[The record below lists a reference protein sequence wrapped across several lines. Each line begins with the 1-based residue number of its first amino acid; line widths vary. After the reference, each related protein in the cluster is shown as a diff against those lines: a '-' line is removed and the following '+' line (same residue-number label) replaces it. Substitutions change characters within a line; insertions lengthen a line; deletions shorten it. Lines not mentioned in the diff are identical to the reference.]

1 MATKQPDNSVD
12 VDNDVQS
19 AEPEDVSTVVDE
31 NHNDS
36 ADSGVDVDA
45 EAAEADA
52 DATQRPEPLLARDG
66 SPAAALWS
74 LNSRWR
80 HINHGSYGAVPVF
93 AQLRRLAYLQEA
105 EGAPQRWFGA
115 APERVAQAR
124 ADLAD
129 FIGVDADRFA
139 FVPNASAGMTASIRA
154 LQLKPGDEVVIT
166 DHAYGAVAFSA
177 KREARQRGAKVR
189 TVSIELDASPKQVL
203 TVLGKALAKKPAG
216 LIIDASS
223 SSTAREFPIA
233 ELATLA
239 AKHGVPL
246 LVDAA
251 HAPGVQHRPAEGVAA
266 SAWVG
271 NLHKFACGF
280 RGTAVLVAEKKFAK
294 ELYPVIDS
302 WGMDEPFPARFDQQ
316 GTMDYTPYLAT
327 VDAITGLEDRIG
339 WDAIRSYIES
349 LLDYS
354 TDVVADALDAA
365 SGEES
370 RVDVAAPAPGMRLL
384 RLPGTLAATGPEAQ
398 ALRQR
403 ITDELG
409 FETQITN
416 WRDAGYLRLAA
427 HAYNTAED
435 YERFAED
442 AVPTLVGWSRES

>member
-1 MATKQPDNSVD
+1 MATKK
-12 VDNDVQS
+12 
-19 AEPEDVSTVVDE
+19 PETLV
-31 NHNDS
+31 
-36 ADSGVDVDA
+36 GVDDDAQPVDPADPDEQSIEPDEQIDNAGVEA
-45 EAAEADA
+45 E
-52 DATQRPEPLLARDG
+52 TVRPEPLEARDG

-74 LNSRWR
+74 LNSRWH

-93 AQLRRLAYLQEA
+93 AQLRRMAYLQEA
-105 EGAPQRWFGA
+105 EGAPQRWFTA
-115 APERVAQAR
+115 APARVAQAR

-129 FIGVDADRFA
+129 FIGVDADSFG

-154 LQLKPGDEVVIT
+154 LQLGSGDAIVVT
-166 DHAYGAVAFSA
+166 DHTYGAVAFSA
-177 KREARQRGAKVR
+177 KREARQRASKVR
-189 TVSIELDASPKQVL
+189 TVPIELDASADEVL
-203 TVLGKALAKKPAG
+203 TVLGKVLAKKPAG
-216 LIIDASS
+216 LVVDASS
-223 SSTAREFPIA
+223 SVTARGFPVAALA
-233 ELATLA
+233 ELAQQ
-239 AKHGVPL
+239 HGVPL

-294 ELYPVIDS
+294 NLYPVIDS
-302 WGMDEPFPARFDQQ
+302 WGMDEPFPARFDRQ
-316 GTMDYTPYLAT
+316 GTLDYTPYLAT

-339 WDAIRSYIES
+339 WEAIRAYIES
-349 LLDYS
+349 LLDYA
-354 TDVVADALDAA
+354 TEIVADALDAA

-370 RVDVAAPAPGMRLL
+370 RVDVGMLAPGMRLL
-384 RLPGTLAATGPEAQ
+384 RLPGTLAATVPDADE
-398 ALRQR
+398 LRQR

-416 WRDAGYLRLAA
+416 WRDTGYVRLAA

-442 AVPTLVGWSRES
+442 AVPALVRWSRES